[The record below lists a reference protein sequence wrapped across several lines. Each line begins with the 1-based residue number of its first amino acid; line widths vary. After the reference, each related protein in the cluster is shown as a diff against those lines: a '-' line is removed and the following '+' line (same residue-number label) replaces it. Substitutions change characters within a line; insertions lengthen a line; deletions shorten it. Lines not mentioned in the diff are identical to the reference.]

1 MARYIVDSQID
12 NHEKYYF
19 IREQESQDIVLLPSK
34 YLMHKKRSKLSP
46 NTIRRSAGAIS
57 YYEVPGR
64 DYGFS
69 ESDADMCA
77 VACPGTCGIG
87 ENGGSETV
95 SSDGIGFGGVIG
107 DELL

>member
-1 MARYIVDSQID
+1 M
-12 NHEKYYF
+12 KYRGEITVF
-19 IREQESQDIVLLPSK
+19 L
-34 YLMHKKRSKLSP
+34 
-46 NTIRRSAGAIS
+46 
-57 YYEVPGR
+57 
-64 DYGFS
+64 
-69 ESDADMCA
+69 SDADMCA

>member
-1 MARYIVDSQID
+1 MKDVKSIFKHSG
-12 NHEKYYF
+12 
-19 IREQESQDIVLLPSK
+19 
-34 YLMHKKRSKLSP
+34 
-46 NTIRRSAGAIS
+46 AGTGFYGGAHWTCHCVYDPDQQAFDGNLYGDQQTGERGILD
-57 YYEVPGR
+57 EVPGR

-69 ESDADMCA
+69 ESEADMCA

>member
-1 MARYIVDSQID
+1 MRYRGEITV
-12 NHEKYYF
+12 F
-19 IREQESQDIVLLPSK
+19 
-34 YLMHKKRSKLSP
+34 LSL
-46 NTIRRSAGAIS
+46 TLI
-57 YYEVPGR
+57 
-64 DYGFS
+64 
-69 ESDADMCA
+69 C